1 MLQIARGADSRIVH
15 VPHAGVATLPNNL
28 CSEIDFV
35 VWRSNAWTE
44 LRDEIRRIRSEMCCQ
59 RSDGF
64 GRNRCR
70 GSFLA
75 RVHQPDAVPN
85 WIEKIYRA
93 AIGDVNSKRDAAL
106 IRNQAITLGE
116 TLFGLHGRVDH
127 CDAIAM
133 HLLCGKERRMF
144 EA

>member
-1 MLQIARGADSRIVH
+1 ML
-15 VPHAGVATLPNNL
+15 
-28 CSEIDFV
+28 
-35 VWRSNAWTE
+35 
-44 LRDEIRRIRSEMCCQ
+44 CQ
-59 RSDGF
+59 RGDGF
-64 GRNRCR
+64 GRNRRR

-75 RVHQPDAVPN
+75 RVHQPDAAPD
-85 WIEKIYRA
+85 WIEKIHRA
-93 AIGDVNSKRDAAL
+93 TIGDVNSKRDAAL

-133 HLLCGKERRMF
+133 HLLCGQERRMF

>member
-1 MLQIARGADSRIVH
+1 MQTSQSCTSL
-15 VPHAGVATLPNNL
+15 HAGISTLPNNL
-28 CSEIDFV
+28 GSEIDFV
-35 VWRSNAWTE
+35 MWRSNARTE
-44 LRDEIRRIRSEMCCQ
+44 LGDEDPKASIRNVVCIAAI
-59 RSDGF
+59 GF
-64 GRNRCR
+64 GRNRRR

-75 RVHQPDAVPN
+75 GVHQPDAVSN
-85 WIEKIYRA
+85 WIEKIHRA
-93 AIGDVNSKRDAAL
+93 TIGDVNSKRDAAL
-106 IRNQAITLGE
+106 IRNQAITFGE